1 MALPSSSLMENLIIE
16 EREELMVSSDDNG
29 GKARCLRKAHFLK
42 PFSTSIDGSVTV
54 AKLPR
59 HEDQRRSDTS
69 LQLETSRDFFSGFWF
84 AERHFVSWLGKMEAL
99 YKPIWKKAGIFE
111 AIKASTYNITK
122 SPSLIFSVSEKWC
135 SDTKS
140 FIFPWGEATITLEDV
155 TVLLGFSVLGSPAFA
170 PLQTSEMRASAAKL
184 EKFRLKKAIRGER
197 VSLRSWKSIFFGRG
211 DQMEHEAFLVL
222 WLSFFVFPARSRR
235 CISKHVI
242 PIAVR
247 LARGERIALAP
258 TVLAALY
265 KDLGQLSDFVRGK
278 CVGKVNLRS
287 LFKLVQV
294 WAWERFR
301 NIRPMP
307 RDIPK
312 GEPRIAQW
320 DSLSQG
326 SKEVKQ
332 RRRRQ

>member
-1 MALPSSSLMENLIIE
+1 MALPSSSLMDNLIIE
-16 EREELMVSSDDNG
+16 EREEVMVSSENG
-29 GKARCLRKAHFLK
+29 GKGRCLSKAHFLK
-42 PFSTSIDGSVTV
+42 PFPTSIDGSVTV

-59 HEDQRRSDTS
+59 RADTS
-69 LQLETSRDFFSGFWF
+69 LQLETSRDFFSGFWL

-135 SDTKS
+135 SETKS

-155 TVLLGFSVLGSPAFA
+155 TVLLGFSVLGYPAFA
-170 PLQTSEMRASAAKL
+170 PLDTSEMRASAAKL
-184 EKFRLKKAIRGER
+184 EKFRLKKAFRGER

-222 WLSFFVFPARSRR
+222 WLSFFVFPARARR

-247 LARGERIALAP
+247 LARGERIALA
-258 TVLAALY
+258 
-265 KDLGQLSDFVRGK
+265 
-278 CVGKVNLRS
+278 
-287 LFKLVQV
+287 
-294 WAWERFR
+294 
-301 NIRPMP
+301 
-307 RDIPK
+307 
-312 GEPRIAQW
+312 
-320 DSLSQG
+320 
-326 SKEVKQ
+326 
-332 RRRRQ
+332 